1 MNTNVLKDLHLI
13 HCVTSTQQPKG
24 EDMFEND
31 ISSDVVSM
39 ENLHAIDFILIK
51 LAGATGVA
59 TVTINSCDDTT
70 PSTQTAIA
78 FEYRYCT
85 TPDTWS
91 VWTAATSS
99 GVSVTA
105 GANDVWQF
113 HINAA
118 ELSSTDKYVQ
128 FVATETTDDPVDG
141 AVIAIG
147 TPRYVPNVSSA
158 LS

>member
-1 MNTNVLKDLHLI
+1 MRDIHPI

-24 EDMFEND
+24 EDMFESN

-39 ENLHAIDFILIK
+39 ENLSAIDFFLIK
-51 LAGATGVA
+51 LDGAVGTAV
-59 TVTINSCDDTT
+59 VTINSCDDTT
-70 PSTQTAIA
+70 PSTTTAIA

-91 VWTAATSS
+91 AWTAATSS
-99 GVSVTA
+99 GVTVTA
-105 GANDVWQF
+105 GANDMWQF

-118 ELSSTDKYVQ
+118 ELSSTDKYIQ
-128 FVATETTDDPVDG
+128 FVATEADSTAVDG
-141 AVIAIG
+141 AVMAIG